1 MGRSRGNCWASGRW
15 TVRWLA
21 STARWLALALVLAVA
36 LLPGGGATAAGAH
49 SAGIVVRHGDGTLV
63 YVWVSFDEESIT
75 SEELL
80 TRSGLEAVVTPFGG
94 LGTAVCAL
102 DGEGCPS
109 NNCFCKSYSSPAFFW
124 HFYTLSDGRWVEELS
139 GPTGHEVRDGD
150 IDGWSWTAAEPG
162 LPAVTLDEIAALNG
176 VREAP
181 AASPTSAIAAATQPA
196 ATEPPATT
204 EPTTRAVVIPPGGTP
219 VAHTA
224 TPEDE
229 AGTSWPLFAGM
240 AGVAVAVVGLV
251 VARRRKPQAP

>member
-1 MGRSRGNCWASGRW
+1 MGRSSWSCWASGRW

-21 STARWLALALVLAVA
+21 SAARWLALALTLAVV
-36 LLPGGGATAAGAH
+36 LLPGGGAAAGEH

-63 YVWVSFDEESIT
+63 YVWVSFDEDSIT

-94 LGTAVCAL
+94 LGTAVCSL

-109 NNCFCKSYSSPAFFW
+109 SDCFCKSYSSPAFFW
-124 HFYTLSDGRWVEELS
+124 HFYTLSDGTWVEELGGAS
-139 GPTGHEVRDGD
+139 SREVRDGD

-162 LPAVTLDEIAALNG
+162 LPVVTLDEIAALNG

-181 AASPTSAIAAATQPA
+181 AASPTGDIAAATEPA
-196 ATEPPATT
+196 ATEPPATRQ
-204 EPTTRAVVIPPGGTP
+204 PTTRAVVVPPDGTP
-219 VAHTA
+219 VVHTA
-224 TPEDE
+224 TPEDD

-240 AGVAVAVVGLV
+240 AGIAVAVAGLV
-251 VARRRKPQAP
+251 VARRRKPRAS